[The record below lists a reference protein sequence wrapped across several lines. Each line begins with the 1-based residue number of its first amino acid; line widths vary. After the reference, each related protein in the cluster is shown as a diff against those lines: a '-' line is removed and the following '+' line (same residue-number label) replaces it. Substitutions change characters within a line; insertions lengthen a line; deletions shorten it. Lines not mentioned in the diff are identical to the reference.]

1 MASVEV
7 KMTVLVVVALAEA
20 KVMPALLV
28 VTTVLA
34 STAAS
39 KGMDETS
46 PITIA
51 ANLDI
56 AT

>member
-28 VTTVLA
+28 VMTVLA

-39 KGMDETS
+39 KGTDETS
-46 PITIA
+46 PITTS